1 VNFLLFGFDPW
12 QTHCFDASSAAEN
25 SVDWI
30 GVNLVESITVSG
42 KLVLCCPFVHLLD
55 LPQKRHEYYSSHNR
69 QGIYEYRYLLIWMF
83 QSKGQQ
89 LHRESK
95 AIAPCGTPI
104 TTKWILILCR
114 TINQGY
120 LSYPQKEEEKPLFD
134 SGPNRS
140 HHQRYLI
147 DNRSIESSTE

>member
-1 VNFLLFGFDPW
+1 MNFCYSALILGKLIALTRRVLLKTVF
-12 QTHCFDASSAAEN
+12 
-25 SVDWI
+25 DWI

-42 KLVLCCPFVHLLD
+42 RLVLCCPFVHLLD

-104 TTKWILILCR
+104 TTKWILTLRR
-114 TINQGY
+114 TINKD
-120 LSYPQKEEEKPLFD
+120 LSYLQQGKEKSLFD
-134 SGPNRS
+134 SGPVRS
-140 HHQRYLI
+140 HH
-147 DNRSIESSTE
+147 